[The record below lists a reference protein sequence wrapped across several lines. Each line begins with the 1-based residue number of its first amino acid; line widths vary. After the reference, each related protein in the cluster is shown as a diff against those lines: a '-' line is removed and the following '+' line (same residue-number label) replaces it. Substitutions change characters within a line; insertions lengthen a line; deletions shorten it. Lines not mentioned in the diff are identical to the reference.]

1 MKLVGDYH
9 THTVYSH
16 GKGGILENAES
27 AKKQGLSELGI
38 TDHGFS
44 HPAYGVRRR
53 DLLKMK
59 TECYDA
65 AKKTGVNVLLGIEA
79 NILND
84 SGKTDVKPRDYDSL
98 DLYLAGFHKF
108 VLTCPFSYMKLLLPN
123 YFDAALR
130 IKPSKRLIRE
140 TTKAYIEV
148 IKKNPI
154 DIIAHA
160 NYCVFADVTEVAKAC
175 ADYGTYMELNSKK
188 THLTDEELSNLL
200 KTGVQFVVDSDA
212 HCVDR
217 VGDTVKVDEQLKRL
231 DFPTDRI
238 ANVDGRLPD
247 FRFKRF
253 KEKGQL

>member
-1 MKLVGDYH
+1 MKLTADYH

-16 GKGGILENAES
+16 GKGNIYENAES
-27 AKKQGLSELGI
+27 AKKLGLKEIGI

-53 DLLKMK
+53 ELLKMK

-65 AKKTGVNVLLGIEA
+65 SEKTGVNVILGVEA

-84 SGKTDVKPRDYDSL
+84 SGKTDVRTSDYDYL

-108 VLTCPFSYMKLLLPN
+108 VLANPFSYAKLMLPN
-123 YFDAALR
+123 YFDNAFR
-130 IKPSKRLIRE
+130 VKPSKRLVGE

-154 DIIAHA
+154 DIITHT
-160 NYCVFADVTEVAKAC
+160 NFCVFADAVEVAKAC

-188 THLTDEELSNLL
+188 THLTDEELANVL
-200 KTGVQFVVDSDA
+200 KTGVKFVVDSDA
-212 HCVDR
+212 HTTDR
-217 VGDTVKVDEQLKRL
+217 VGDTLRVEEQLKRVN
-231 DFPTDRI
+231 FPFDRI
-238 ANVDGRLPD
+238 ANADGRLPD

-253 KEKGQL
+253 KNKGQL